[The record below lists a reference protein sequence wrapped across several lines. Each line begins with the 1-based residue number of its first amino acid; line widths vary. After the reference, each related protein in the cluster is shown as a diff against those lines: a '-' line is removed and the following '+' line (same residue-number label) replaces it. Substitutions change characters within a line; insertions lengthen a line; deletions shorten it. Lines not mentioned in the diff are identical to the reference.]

1 MKLAE
6 IRLQKGYTQ
15 ANIAKMCG
23 VDVTMISHIEHGRR
37 RPSVN
42 NAKKIADA
50 LGFDWK
56 RFYDDSPDDYSAE
69 MKGEKNA

>member
-69 MKGEKNA
+69 MKGENNA